1 MILIDYVIASSKI
14 NLAGKGIFSRC
25 DIPRGRVVSAPD
37 KIERLYSIDE
47 INNMPRESAEYAGSV
62 RWFEDRYSA
71 VGEWSDECYYNH
83 SFDPNC
89 VWHLGFVFASRDIS
103 DGTEL
108 TIDYRFLLEEGEKS
122 MFRDSETGQY
132 FAGLSFKDSVRLSA
146 EKIVEIFK

>member
-1 MILIDYVIASSKI
+1 MILIDYAIGSSKI
-14 NLAGKGIFSRC
+14 NLAGKGIFVCS

-47 INNMPRESAEYAGSV
+47 INRLPKESVEYAGSV

-103 DGTEL
+103 AGTEL

-122 MFRDSETGQY
+122 MFRDSKTGQY
-132 FAGLSFKDSVRLSA
+132 FTGLSFKDSIRLSA

>member
-1 MILIDYVIASSKI
+1 MILIDYDICSSKI
-14 NLAGKGIFSRC
+14 NLAGKGIFARC
-25 DIPRGRVVSAPD
+25 DIARGRVVSAPD

-47 INNMPRESAEYAGSV
+47 INRMPRESAEYSGSV

-83 SFDPNC
+83 SFNPNC
-89 VWHLGFVFASRDIS
+89 VWHLGFVFASRDIPA
-103 DGTEL
+103 GTEL
-108 TIDYRFLLEEGEKS
+108 TIDYRFLLEEGERS

-132 FAGLSFKDSVRLSA
+132 FTGLSFKDSIRLSA